1 MDNVVDPWYIN
12 PSGFAKDT
20 QDEEYVQ
27 HHDNVNAT
35 IPPPDNYI
43 LNNEN
48 DDGLDNLLGMDYY
61 NIDDLL
67 TQELRDLDIPLVPS
81 PKTGDGSSDKKNID
95 RTWNLG
101 DENNKVSHYSKK
113 SMSSHKR
120 GLSGTAIF
128 GFLGHNK
135 TLSISS
141 LQQSILNMS
150 KDPQP
155 MELINELGNHNTV
168 KNNNDDFDHI
178 RENDGENSYLSQ
190 VLLKQQEELR
200 IALEKQK
207 EVNEKLEKQ
216 LRDNQIQQEKLR
228 KVLEEQEEVAQKL
241 VSGATNSNSKPGSP
255 VILKTPAMQNG
266 RMKDNAIIVTT
277 NSANGGYQFPP
288 PTLISPPMSNTS
300 INGSPSRKYHRQRYP
315 NKSPESN
322 GLILFSSNSGYLRDS
337 ELLSFSPQNYN
348 LNLDGL
354 TYNDHNNTSDK
365 NNNDKKN
372 STGDNI
378 FRLFEKTSPGGLS
391 ISPRINGNS
400 LRSPFLV
407 GIDKSRDDGYA
418 AGTFTPR
425 TQLSPIHKK
434 RESVVSTV
442 STISQLQDD
451 TEPIHMRNTQN
462 PTVRNANALASSSV
476 LPPIPG
482 SSNNT
487 PIKNSL
493 PQKHVFQHTPVK
505 APPKNG
511 SNLAPLLNAPDLTD
525 HQLEIKT
532 PIRNNS
538 HCEVESYPQVP
549 HVTHDIHKSPTLHST
564 SPLPDEIIPRTTPMK
579 ITKKPTTLPPGT
591 IDQYVKELPDK
602 LFECLYPNCNKV
614 FKRRYNIRSHIQTH
628 LQDRPYSCD
637 FPGCTK
643 AFVRNHD
650 LIRHKISHNAKKYIC
665 PCGKRFNREDAL
677 MVHRSRMICTGGK
690 KLEHSIN
697 KKLTSPKK
705 SLLDSPHDTS
715 PVKETIARD
724 KDGSVL
730 MKMEE
735 QLRDD
740 MRKHG
745 LLDPPPST
753 AAHEQNSNR
762 TLSNETDA
770 L

>member
-1 MDNVVDPWYIN
+1 MENVADPWYMS
-12 PSGFAKDT
+12 PSGLVKDA
-20 QDEEYVQ
+20 QDEGFSALAQ
-27 HHDNVNAT
+27 
-35 IPPPDNYI
+35 PDNYH
-43 LNNEN
+43 LNAEGAN
-48 DDGLDNLLGMDYY
+48 GLDTLLGMDYY

-81 PKTGDGSSDKKNID
+81 PRIGDDPGAKENING
-95 RTWNLG
+95 TWNFV
-101 DENNKVSHYSKK
+101 DDRNKPSHYNKK
-113 SMSSHKR
+113 SVSSHKR

-141 LQQSILNMS
+141 FQKSILNLS

-155 MELINELGNHNTV
+155 MELINEAGNQAE
-168 KNNNDDFDHI
+168 KESSGGSFAQI
-178 RENDGENSYLSQ
+178 REKDGENSYLSQ

-216 LRDNQIQQEKLR
+216 LRDNQLQQEKLR

-255 VILKTPAMQNG
+255 VVLRTPAMQNN
-266 RMKDNAIIVTT
+266 RDKDNAIIVTT
-277 NSANGGYQFPP
+277 NSADGGYQFPP
-288 PTLISPPMSNTS
+288 PTLLSPPMSNTS
-300 INGSPSRKYHRQRYP
+300 MNGSPSRKYHRQRYP
-315 NKSPESN
+315 TASPENN
-322 GLILFSSNSGYLRDS
+322 GLNLFPCNSAYVRDS
-337 ELLSFSPQNYN
+337 ELLSFSPSNYN
-348 LNLDGL
+348 LNMDDLD
-354 TYNDHNNTSDK
+354 YSDK
-365 NNNDKKN
+365 NGNNNHDKIN
-372 STGDNI
+372 DIGDNMTQ
-378 FRLFEKTSPGGLS
+378 LFEKTSQDRLN
-391 ISPRINGNS
+391 ISPRIGDNS
-400 LRSPFLV
+400 LRSPFLLNPHK
-407 GIDKSRDDGYA
+407 GRDDRYGIS
-418 AGTFTPR
+418 TLTPR
-425 TQLSPIHKK
+425 TQLSPNHRKK
-434 RESVVSTV
+434 ESAVSTV

-451 TEPIHMRNTQN
+451 TEPIHMRNTQSSMA
-462 PTVRNANALASSSV
+462 RNENNLPSSGM

-487 PIKNSL
+487 PIKNTL
-493 PQKHVFQHTPVK
+493 PQKHLFQHTPIK
-505 APPKNG
+505 TH
-511 SNLAPLLNAPDLTD
+511 NLGPLLNASDLTK

-538 HCEVESYPQVP
+538 QDGMENYTRARPIL
-549 HVTHDIHKSPTLHST
+549 HDLHSSPTLDMT
-564 SPLPDEIIPRTTPMK
+564 PPPPDEIIPRTTPMK

-602 LFECLYPNCNKV
+602 LFECLFPNCGKV

-650 LIRHKISHNAKKYIC
+650 LIRHKISHNAKKYVC

-677 MVHRSRMICTGGK
+677 AVHRSRMICSGGK
-690 KLEHSIN
+690 TLEHSIS
-697 KKLTSPKK
+697 KLASPKK
-705 SLLDSPHDTS
+705 CSIDSPYTS

-724 KDGSVL
+724 KDGKVL
-730 MKMEE
+730 LKMEE
-735 QLRDD
+735 QLRND
-740 MRKHG
+740 MQKHG

-753 AAHEQNSNR
+753 EAYKQNPNL
-762 TLSNETDA
+762 TLSNEGNN

>member
-1 MDNVVDPWYIN
+1 MDNVADPWYID
-12 PSGFAKDT
+12 PSGLVKDP
-20 QDEEYVQ
+20 QDEVYAR
-27 HHDNVNAT
+27 HHDNVNPS
-35 IPPPDNYI
+35 IPQLENYSS
-43 LNNEN
+43 NNEGA
-48 DDGLDNLLGMDYY
+48 DGLDNLLGMDYY

-81 PKTGDGSSDKKNID
+81 PMTGDEPSDRKDID
-95 RTWNLG
+95 KTWNFAS
-101 DENNKVSHYSKK
+101 DNHKPSHYSKK
-113 SMSSHKR
+113 SKSSHKR

-141 LQQSILNMS
+141 FQQTILNMS

-155 MELINELGNHNTV
+155 MELVNELGNHV
-168 KNNNDDFDHI
+168 KRNDNEDFAQI
-178 RENDGENSYLSQ
+178 REKDGENSYLSQ

-216 LRDNQIQQEKLR
+216 LRDNQVQQEKLR
-228 KVLEEQEEVAQKL
+228 RVLEEQEEVAQKL
-241 VSGATNSNSKPGSP
+241 VSGAAKSNSSPESP
-255 VILKTPAMQNG
+255 VVLKTPAMQSSKA
-266 RMKDNAIIVTT
+266 KDNAIIVTT

-300 INGSPSRKYHRQRYP
+300 MNGSPSRKYQRQRHP
-315 NKSPESN
+315 NRSPGSA
-322 GLILFSSNSGYLRDS
+322 GLNLFSSNSTYLRDT
-337 ELLSFSPQNYN
+337 ELLSFSPANYN
-348 LNLDGL
+348 LNMDGL
-354 TYNDHNNTSDK
+354 NYNDNHDK
-365 NNNDKKN
+365 NNNDRRN
-372 STGDNI
+372 NPGDNI
-378 FRLFEKTSPGGLS
+378 SQLFEKNSPGGLS
-391 ISPRINGNS
+391 ISPRMNGKS
-400 LRSPFLV
+400 LRSPFLLSSNKSKDDRY
-407 GIDKSRDDGYA
+407 GI
-418 AGTFTPR
+418 GTLTSR
-425 TQLSPIHKK
+425 TQLSPIHRKK
-434 RESVVSTV
+434 ESAVSTV

-451 TEPIHMRNTQN
+451 TEPIHMRNTRSAMARDGDSL
-462 PTVRNANALASSSV
+462 PSTSI

-493 PQKHVFQHTPVK
+493 PQKHLFQHTPSK
-505 APPKNG
+505 AQNHTLPKDGNNPD
-511 SNLAPLLNAPDLTD
+511 SLLNATNFTERRKDV
-525 HQLEIKT
+525 KT

-538 HCEVESYPQVP
+538 WKETENHTRAAPIAHDLHESPALD
-549 HVTHDIHKSPTLHST
+549 VT
-564 SPLPDEIIPRTTPMK
+564 PDEIILRATPMK

-602 LFECLYPNCNKV
+602 LFECLYPNCRKV

-650 LIRHKISHNAKKYIC
+650 LIRHKISHNAKKYVC

-677 MVHRSRMICTGGK
+677 MVHRSRMICAGGK

-705 SLLDSPHDTS
+705 SLLDSPHETS

-724 KDGSVL
+724 KDGSIL

-735 QLRDD
+735 QLRND

-745 LLDPPPST
+745 LLDPPPSP
-753 AAHEQNSNR
+753 APYDQNPNHTTS
-762 TLSNETDA
+762 SESDDI
-770 L
+770 

>member
-12 PSGFAKDT
+12 PSGFAKDI
-20 QDEEYVQ
+20 QDEEYAQ
-27 HHDNVNAT
+27 HHDNVDPT
-35 IPPPDNYI
+35 IPQADNYPS
-43 LNNEN
+43 NNEN

-81 PKTGDGSSDKKNID
+81 PKTGDDPRDKKSID
-95 RTWNLG
+95 RTWNFG
-101 DENNKVSHYSKK
+101 DENNKISHYSKK

-135 TLSISS
+135 TLSVSS

-155 MELINELGNHNTV
+155 MDLINELGNHTV
-168 KNNNDDFDHI
+168 KHNNHDFDHI
-178 RENDGENSYLSQ
+178 REKDGENSYLSQ

-216 LRDNQIQQEKLR
+216 LRDNQLQQEKLR
-228 KVLEEQEEVAQKL
+228 RVLEEQEEVAQKL
-241 VSGATNSNSKPGSP
+241 VSETAKSNSKPGSP
-255 VILKTPAMQNG
+255 VILKTPAMQNS
-266 RMKDNAIIVTT
+266 RSKDNAIIVTT

-288 PTLISPPMSNTS
+288 PTLISPPISNTS

-322 GLILFSSNSGYLRDS
+322 GLNLFSSNSGYLRDS
-337 ELLSFSPQNYN
+337 ELLSFSPPNYN
-348 LNLDGL
+348 LSMCGL
-354 TYNDHNNTSDK
+354 AYDDHNNTSDK
-365 NNNDKKN
+365 NDNDKRN
-372 STGDNI
+372 NTGDNI

-407 GIDKSRDDGYA
+407 NADRSKDDRYA
-418 AGTFTPR
+418 TSTFTSR

-451 TEPIHMRNTQN
+451 IEPIHMRNTQSPMVKN
-462 PTVRNANALASSSV
+462 GNALPSSSV

-482 SSNNT
+482 STNNT

-493 PQKHVFQHTPVK
+493 PQKHLFQHTPIK
-505 APPKNG
+505 TLTKDGN
-511 SNLAPLLNAPDLTD
+511 SLDPLLNAPDLTD
-525 HQLEIKT
+525 RQLEIKT
-532 PIRNNS
+532 PIRSNS
-538 HCEVESYPQVP
+538 HGEEESYPQAP
-549 HVTHDIHKSPTLHST
+549 PVTHDIHKSPTLDIT
-564 SPLPDEIIPRTTPMK
+564 SPPPGEIIPRTTPMK

-602 LFECLYPNCNKV
+602 LFECLYPNCSKV

-690 KLEHSIN
+690 KLEHSIS

-705 SLLDSPHDTS
+705 SHLDSPYETS

-745 LLDPPPST
+745 LLDPPPSRAT
-753 AAHEQNSNR
+753 YEQNSSL
-762 TLSNETDA
+762 TPSNESDS